1 MTLGEK
7 LKSCRT
13 KKKLS
18 QEKVAE
24 LVGVSRRAVTKWENN
39 QTVPNSNNL
48 ITLAS
53 IYGISLDELVTEKQ
67 EEEKNENPILRSNLI
82 LLAIILQVAFINV
95 VMQPSLVADS
105 PSLRVRMFD
114 LAIKFLPLLGASI
127 WMSLNLRYE
136 KDPVQYRKNTKI
148 ELLYC
153 LVQLAVLLFGHYSKL
168 YFLGTLLLVV
178 VASFYILVINPKYMN
193 RQLAR
198 PEKHQK

>member
-13 KKKLS
+13 KKRLS
-18 QEKVAE
+18 QEKVAK
-24 LVGVSRRAVTKWENN
+24 LVGVSRQAVTKWENN

-53 IYGISLDELVTEKQ
+53 IYGVSLDELVTEKQ
-67 EEEKNENPILRSNLI
+67 EEEKNENLMLHSNLI
-82 LLAIILQVAFINV
+82 LLAIILQAACINV
-95 VMQPSLVADS
+95 AMQPSLVADI
-105 PSLRVRMFD
+105 PSLRMFD
-114 LAIKFLPLLGASI
+114 LAIKFLPLLCVSI

-136 KDPVQYRKNTKI
+136 KNPVQYKKNTKI

-153 LVQLAVLLFGHYSKL
+153 LVQVAVLLFGHYSKL

-198 PEKHQK
+198 SGKHQK

>member
-24 LVGVSRRAVTKWENN
+24 LVGVSRQAVTKWENN

-53 IYGISLDELVTEKQ
+53 IYGVSLDELVTEKQ
-67 EEEKNENPILRSNLI
+67 KDEKSENPILRSNLI
-82 LLAIILQVAFINV
+82 LLAIILQAACINV
-95 VMQPSLVADS
+95 AMQPSLVADI
-105 PSLRVRMFD
+105 PSLRMFN
-114 LAIKFLPLLGASI
+114 LAIKFLPLLSVSI

-153 LVQLAVLLFGHYSKL
+153 LVQVAVLLFGHYSKL

-198 PEKHQK
+198 SGKHQK

>member
-1 MTLGEK
+1 MAGGDDMTLGEK

-24 LVGVSRRAVTKWENN
+24 LVGVSRQAVTKWENN

-53 IYGISLDELVTEKQ
+53 IYGVSLDELVTEKQ
-67 EEEKNENPILRSNLI
+67 EDEKSENPILRSNLI
-82 LLAIILQVAFINV
+82 LLAIILQAACINV
-95 VMQPSLVADS
+95 AMQPSLVADI
-105 PSLRVRMFD
+105 PSLRMFN
-114 LAIKFLPLLGASI
+114 LAIKFLPLLGVSI

-136 KDPVQYRKNTKI
+136 N
-148 ELLYC
+148 C
-153 LVQLAVLLFGHYSKL
+153 LVQVAVLLFGHYSKL

-198 PEKHQK
+198 SGKHQK

>member
-24 LVGVSRRAVTKWENN
+24 LVGVSRQAVTKWENN

-67 EEEKNENPILRSNLI
+67 EEEKNENPMLRSNLI
-82 LLAIILQVAFINV
+82 LLAIILQAACINV
-95 VMQPSLVADS
+95 AMQ
-105 PSLRVRMFD
+105 
-114 LAIKFLPLLGASI
+114 
-127 WMSLNLRYE
+127 
-136 KDPVQYRKNTKI
+136 
-148 ELLYC
+148 
-153 LVQLAVLLFGHYSKL
+153 FG
-168 YFLGTLLLVV
+168 
-178 VASFYILVINPKYMN
+178 N
-193 RQLAR
+193 
-198 PEKHQK
+198 

>member
-13 KKKLS
+13 KKRLS

-24 LVGVSRRAVTKWENN
+24 LVGVSRQAVTKWENN

-53 IYGISLDELVTEKQ
+53 IYGVSLDELVTEKQ
-67 EEEKNENPILRSNLI
+67 EEGKNENPILHSNLT
-82 LLAIILQVAFINV
+82 LLAIILQAACINV
-95 VMQPSLVADS
+95 AMQSSLVADI
-105 PSLRVRMFD
+105 PSLRMFD
-114 LAIKFLPLLGASI
+114 LAIKFLPLLGVSI
-127 WMSLNLRYE
+127 WKSLNLRYE

-153 LVQLAVLLFGHYSKL
+153 LVQLAVLLFGHYSKF

-178 VASFYILVINPKYMN
+178 VASFYILIINPRYMN
-193 RQLAR
+193 RQLTKAR
-198 PEKHQK
+198 KAKS

>member
-24 LVGVSRRAVTKWENN
+24 LVGVSRQAVTKWENN

-53 IYGISLDELVTEKQ
+53 IYGVSLDELVTEKQ
-67 EEEKNENPILRSNLI
+67 EDEKSENPILRSNLI
-82 LLAIILQVAFINV
+82 LLAIILQAACINV
-95 VMQPSLVADS
+95 AMQPSLVADI
-105 PSLRVRMFD
+105 PSLRMFN

-198 PEKHQK
+198 PGKHQK

>member
-24 LVGVSRRAVTKWENN
+24 LVGVSRQAVTKWENN

-53 IYGISLDELVTEKQ
+53 IYGVSLDELVTETQ
-67 EEEKNENPILRSNLI
+67 EDEKSKNPILRSNLI
-82 LLAIILQVAFINV
+82 LLAIILQAACINV
-95 VMQPSLVADS
+95 AMQPSLVADI
-105 PSLRVRMFD
+105 PSLRMFN

-198 PEKHQK
+198 ARKAKS